1 MTKGLIFDIKR
12 FAVHDGPG
20 IRTTVFFKG
29 CPLSCTWCHNPE
41 SRSPDPEKS
50 TKHIS
55 LNGITFEKEEIAGR
69 EMTVKELLNEV
80 ERDRIFFE
88 ESGGGITLSGGEP
101 LFQID
106 FCRELLQTLKKS
118 ELHTALDT
126 TGYASPEEIQS
137 IIPYADLFLYDL
149 KLMDD
154 SEHKKHTGVSNQ
166 AILENL
172 TTLLESGKQ
181 VIIRLPVIPG
191 ITDTQANIRSVIDFL
206 GSMQH
211 KTNSPL
217 PRHFVPRNDITHQ
230 FTGSPIEVHLL
241 PYHTTA
247 KNKYRRFYFNDN
259 MKPEVSV
266 SKEKITQLKGE
277 IEKAGFQVK
286 VGG

>member
-29 CPLSCTWCHNPE
+29 CPLACTWCHNPE
-41 SRSPDPEKS
+41 SRSPEPEKS

-69 EMTVKELLNEV
+69 EMTIKGLLHEV

-88 ESGGGITLSGGEP
+88 ESGGGVTLSGGEP

-106 FCRELLQTLKKS
+106 FCMELLQALRKR
-118 ELHTALDT
+118 EFHTALDT
-126 TGYASPEEIQS
+126 TGYTTGKEIRQ
-137 IIPYADLFLYDL
+137 ITPFVDLFLYDL

-154 SEHKKHTGVSNQ
+154 ETHQQHTGVSNKQ
-166 AILENL
+166 ILENL
-172 TTLLESGKQ
+172 KYLLEEGKN
-181 VIIRLPVIPG
+181 VIIRVPVVPG
-191 ITDTQANIRSVIDFL
+191 ITDTQSNIRSIINFL
-206 GSMQH
+206 EPMHTSI
-211 KTNSPL
+211 PPYL
-217 PRHFVPRNDITHQ
+217 PTSLPD
-230 FTGSPIEVHLL
+230 VHLL

-247 KNKYRRFYFNDN
+247 KNKYRRFHMNES

-266 SKEKITQLKGE
+266 NKEKLTQLKRE
-277 IEKAGFQVK
+277 MERAGFKVK
-286 VGG
+286 LGG